1 MRCEVTPS
9 EDTTTLFLRWEIIAE
24 GKEPELLRELGGP
37 LMLELD
43 ATNYV
48 DVGGKFHEATTVE
61 ILVHP
66 FAGPRNFGQAKFT
79 DFESRRAFWETLQDS
94 VTGIVANFIYDAA
107 PGSVEVGGKVLRPAT
122 A

>member
-1 MRCEVTPS
+1 MRCAVTPS
-9 EDTTTLFLRWEIIAE
+9 EDTTTLMLRWEISAE
-24 GKEPELLRELGGP
+24 GTEQARLLELGGP

-61 ILVHP
+61 ILIHP
-66 FAGPRNFGQAKFT
+66 YAGPRNFGQAKFT
-79 DFESRRAFWETLQDS
+79 DFESRRAFWEALQDS
-94 VTGIVANFIYDAA
+94 VTGVVANFIYDAA
-107 PGSVEVGGKVLRPAT
+107 PGSVDVEGKVLRPAV